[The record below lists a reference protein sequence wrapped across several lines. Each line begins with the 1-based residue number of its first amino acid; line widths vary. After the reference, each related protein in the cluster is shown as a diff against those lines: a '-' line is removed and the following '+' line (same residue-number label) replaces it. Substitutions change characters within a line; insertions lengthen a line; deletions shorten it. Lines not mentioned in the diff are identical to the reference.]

1 MEIKTLQIF
10 TDYVCPWCYLGQA
23 RLKKVISKY
32 KINSEIIHF
41 PLHPDTPKGGRNLL
55 DLFGC
60 SQEELNQKNSMMSK
74 LMNEENLEYNDREYT
89 YNSRLAQELGYWA
102 QFKYKNDVIHDELYK
117 SYFIDKKNVYE
128 IDILLNAASRAKLP
142 QQEAKEILEKRTYKD
157 VIDKHWEC
165 SHKIGVTGVPTYI
178 LGTSYLVGA
187 QQEKNFHELFEK
199 ENIERL

>member
-60 SQEELNQKNSMMSK
+60 SQKELNQKNSIC
-74 LMNEENLEYNDREYT
+74 LLYT
-89 YNSRLAQELGYWA
+89 SPSPRDQLTSRMPSSA
-102 QFKYKNDVIHDELYK
+102 
-117 SYFIDKKNVYE
+117 
-128 IDILLNAASRAKLP
+128 
-142 QQEAKEILEKRTYKD
+142 
-157 VIDKHWEC
+157 
-165 SHKIGVTGVPTYI
+165 
-178 LGTSYLVGA
+178 
-187 QQEKNFHELFEK
+187 
-199 ENIERL
+199 

>member
-32 KINSEIIHF
+32 KINSELIHF

-102 QFKYKNDVIHDELYK
+102 QFKYKNKEIHDELYK
-117 SYFIDKKNVYE
+117 
-128 IDILLNAASRAKLP
+128 
-142 QQEAKEILEKRTYKD
+142 
-157 VIDKHWEC
+157 
-165 SHKIGVTGVPTYI
+165 
-178 LGTSYLVGA
+178 
-187 QQEKNFHELFEK
+187 
-199 ENIERL
+199 